1 MKVGKYA
8 VFKGKRL
15 DKTNKDQSESKW
27 FFVGWLTA
35 VHRREFSYLISTR
48 WKMLSYRVGNI
59 CGLEEGLRGR
69 AWPAFKRSNRVIML
83 LVAQST
89 DSTKINRPGHN
100 IRMY

>member
-1 MKVGKYA
+1 MGKYA

-35 VHRREFSYLISTR
+35 VHRREFSYLISTQ

-69 AWPAFKRSNRVIML
+69 ACTVSKNPSFSLTSRETHGQEIHSTL
-83 LVAQST
+83 LKDLT
-89 DSTKINRPGHN
+89 
-100 IRMY
+100 